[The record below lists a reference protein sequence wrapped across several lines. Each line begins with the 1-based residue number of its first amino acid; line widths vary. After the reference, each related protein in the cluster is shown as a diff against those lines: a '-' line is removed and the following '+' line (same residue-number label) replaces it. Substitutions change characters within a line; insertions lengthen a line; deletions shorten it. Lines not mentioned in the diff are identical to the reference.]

1 MTVYVGIDLH
11 VNNSVVAMIDQHA
24 AVLFQKRYRNRI
36 DEILSAFNAVDTPID
51 SVVVESTFNWYWLVD
66 GLMSA
71 GYDVRL
77 CNPAKA
83 DRYDGLKYSDDF
95 SDARWLAEMRRLGI
109 LPEGYIYPPA
119 QRAVRDLLRRRAHL
133 VRQRSAL
140 LLSTQNL
147 MHRNT
152 GEQITGQIIKAIA
165 RDRDANEL
173 LADSNLAHAIQ
184 ANANVIRTLD
194 DEVAGIEDQLKT
206 ERCQTPYIHQLKTVV
221 GVGEILALT
230 IALETGD
237 ITRFPQP
244 GNYAS
249 YCRCVKSERRS
260 NDKRK
265 GNANRK
271 AGNRYLNWAFIEAA
285 HFARR
290 YYSGVQRFY
299 ARKAS
304 QTNGMVA
311 INAIANKLARAS
323 FYVMRDNVAFD
334 IERAF

>member
-1 MTVYVGIDLH
+1 MKVYVGIDLH
-11 VNNSVVAMIDQHA
+11 VNNSVVAMIGSA
-24 AVLFQKRYRNRI
+24 GELLFQKRYRNRLN
-36 DEILSAFNAVDTPID
+36 EILSAFEAMDAPID

-66 GLMSA
+66 GLRSA

-119 QRAVRDLLRRRAHL
+119 QRAVRDLLRRRAYL

-147 MHRNT
+147 MARNT
-152 GEQITGQIIKAIA
+152 GEQLSGQAIKALA
-165 RDRDANEL
+165 RDGDADEV
-173 LADSNLAHAIQ
+173 LADPNLAHAVQ
-184 ANANVIRTLD
+184 ANANVIQTLD
-194 DEVAGIEDQLKT
+194 DEVAGIERQVKS
-206 ERCQTPYIHQLKTVV
+206 ECRKAPYFSQLKTVA
-221 GVGEILALT
+221 GVGEVLALT

-237 ITRFPQP
+237 IHRFPQP

-265 GNANRK
+265 GEGNRK

-290 YYSGVQRFY
+290 YYQPVKRFY

-304 QTNGMVA
+304 RTNGMVA

-323 FYVMRDNVAFD
+323 FYVMRDNAPFEL
-334 IERAF
+334 ERAF

>member
-1 MTVYVGIDLH
+1 MG
-11 VNNSVVAMIDQHA
+11 
-24 AVLFQKRYRNRI
+24 
-36 DEILSAFNAVDTPID
+36 
-51 SVVVESTFNWYWLVD
+51 
-66 GLMSA
+66 A

-77 CNPAKA
+77 GSPAKA
-83 DRYDGLKYSDDF
+83 ERYDGLKYSDDL

-147 MHRNT
+147 MQRNT
-152 GEQITGQIIKAIA
+152 GEPFSGQAIKGIA
-165 RDRDANEL
+165 RDGDANEL
-173 LADSNLAHAIQ
+173 LADPNLAHAIQ
-184 ANANVIRTLD
+184 ASANVIRTLD
-194 DEVAGIEDQLKT
+194 DAVAGIEDQLKT
-206 ERCQTPYIHQLKTVV
+206 DRCQTPYIHQLKTVA
-221 GVGEILALT
+221 GGGEILALT
-230 IALETGD
+230 MALETGD

-244 GNYAS
+244 GNDAS
-249 YCRCVKSERRS
+249 YGRCVKSERRS

-271 AGNRYLNWAFIEAA
+271 AGNRYRNWAFVEAA

-290 YYSGVQRFY
+290 YNNGVQRFY

-311 INAIANKLARAS
+311 INAIANKLAHTS
-323 FYVMRDNVAFD
+323 F
-334 IERAF
+334 